1 MLLTDGGTAVPVAP
15 QTALVDEGSGKSAH
29 RALKGAACAR
39 LIQRLLVQPLC
50 HQFVHFGADGFRLA
64 RSQGKLCREDTA
76 AVFFKNA
83 VAVAQV
89 KFCCR
94 RLFYFALG
102 GKVLHR
108 GQHILHLA
116 AVGTGVHVDRA
127 AHRAGDAISKFQS
140 GQAVFQRRFAQRRE
154 PHARPGGELCSVHL
168 HSVLH
173 GGNSQHRTI
182 VALVGKQDIT
192 AIAQQIIPDALRLAQ
207 GNGAAKLRPIY
218 RLHEQP
224 CRAADFKGT
233 MHRQRLIF
241 FISNVCCGQ
250 QLLELFHRV
259 RLLFIERFSPFCHP
273 VPAGSAAPWLR
284 CSPSSSGGY

>member
-1 MLLTDGGTAVPVAP
+1 MPVAP
-15 QTALVDEGSGKSAH
+15 QTALVDEGSGKSAR
-29 RALKGAACAR
+29 RALKGAACAG

-50 HQFVHFGADGFRLA
+50 HQFVHLCADSLRLA
-64 RSQGKLCREDTA
+64 RGQGKLRREDA
-76 AVFFKNA
+76 AVVFLKNA

-94 RLFYFALG
+94 SLFYFALG

-127 AHRAGDAISKFQS
+127 AHRTGDAVGEFQP

-154 PHARPGGELCSVHL
+154 PHARPGGELCAVHL

-173 GGNSQHRTI
+173 GGNSQYRTI

-192 AIAQQIIPDALRLAQ
+192 AVAQQIIPNALRLAQ
-207 GNGAAKLRPIY
+207 GNGAAKLRMVY

-224 CRAADFKGT
+224 RRAADFKGT
-233 MHRQRLIF
+233 MRRQRLIF
-241 FISNVCCGQ
+241 FISNACCCQ

-259 RLLFIERFSPFCHP
+259 RLLFYREDQSILS
-273 VPAGSAAPWLR
+273 S
-284 CSPSSSGGY
+284 SPSRISSSLAAL

>member
-1 MLLTDGGTAVPVAP
+1 MLLADGGTAVSVAP
-15 QTALVDEGSGKSAH
+15 QTALVNEGSGKSPH
-29 RALKGAACAR
+29 RALEGAACAG
-39 LIQRLLVQPLC
+39 LIQRLLIQPLC
-50 HQFVHFGADGFRLA
+50 HQLVHLCADDLRLA
-64 RSQGKLCREDTA
+64 RSQGKLRREDAA

-89 KFCCR
+89 KLRCR
-94 RLFYFALG
+94 SLLHLALD

-116 AVGTGVHVDRA
+116 AVSTGVHVDRA
-127 AHRAGDAISKFQS
+127 AHRTGDAVGKFQP
-140 GQAVFQRRFAQRRE
+140 GQTMLQRRFAQRRE

-168 HSVLH
+168 HGVLH
-173 GGNSQHRTI
+173 RRNIQYRTI

-192 AIAQQIIPDALRLAQ
+192 AVTQQIIPNALRLAQ
-207 GNGAAKLRPIY
+207 GNGAAKLCMVY

-224 CRAADFKGT
+224 RRATDFKGT
-233 MHRQRLIF
+233 MRRQRLIF
-241 FISNVCCGQ
+241 FISNACCGQ

-273 VPAGSAAPWLR
+273 VPAGSAVP
-284 CSPSSSGGY
+284 

>member
-1 MLLTDGGTAVPVAP
+1 MSVAP
-15 QTALVDEGSGKSAH
+15 QTALVNEGSGKSTH
-29 RALKGAACAR
+29 RALEGAACAG
-39 LIQRLLVQPLC
+39 LIQRLLIQPLC
-50 HQFVHFGADGFRLA
+50 HQLVHLCADGFWLA
-64 RSQGKLCREDTA
+64 RNQGKLCREDTA

-83 VAVAQV
+83 VAVAQI
-89 KFCCR
+89 KLRGRC
-94 RLFYFALG
+94 LFYFALG
-102 GKVLHR
+102 GKILHR

-116 AVGTGVHVDRA
+116 AVSTGVHVDRA

-173 GGNSQHRTI
+173 GGNSQHCAI

-192 AIAQQIIPDALRLAQ
+192 AVAQQIIANALRLAQ
-207 GNGAAKLRPIY
+207 GNGAAKLCPIY

-224 CRAADFKGT
+224 RRAADFKGT
-233 MHRQRLIF
+233 MRRQRLIF

>member
-1 MLLTDGGTAVPVAP
+1 MPVAP
-15 QTALVDEGSGKSAH
+15 QTALVNEGSGKSTH
-29 RALKGAACAR
+29 RALEGAACAG
-39 LIQRLLVQPLC
+39 LIQRLFIQPLC
-50 HQFVHFGADGFRLA
+50 HQLVHLCADDLRFA
-64 RSQGKLCREDTA
+64 RSQGKLRREDAA
-76 AVFFKNA
+76 AVFLKNA

-94 RLFYFALG
+94 SLLHLALG
-102 GKVLHR
+102 GEVLHR

-116 AVGTGVHVDRA
+116 AVSTGVHVDCA
-127 AHRAGDAISKFQS
+127 AHRTGDAISKFQS

-154 PHARPGGELCSVHL
+154 PHARPGGELCAVHL

-173 GGNSQHRTI
+173 RRNIQYRTI
-182 VALVGKQDIT
+182 VALVGKQDI
-192 AIAQQIIPDALRLAQ
+192 AAVAQQIVPDALRLAQ
-207 GNGAAKLRPIY
+207 GNGTAKLYMIY

-224 CRAADFKGT
+224 RRAADFKGT
-233 MHRQRLIF
+233 VRCQRLVF
-241 FISNVCCGQ
+241 FISNACCGE

-273 VPAGSAAPWLR
+273 VPAGSAAPWLH